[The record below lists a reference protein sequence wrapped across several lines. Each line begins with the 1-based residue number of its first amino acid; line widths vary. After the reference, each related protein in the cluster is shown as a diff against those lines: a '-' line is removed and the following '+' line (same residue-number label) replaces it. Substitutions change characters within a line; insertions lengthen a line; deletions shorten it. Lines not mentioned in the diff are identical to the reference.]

1 MYILPTKRNP
11 KSKEKTK
18 RNPKSKEK
26 KKEPMFFF
34 LGRNSEDSPTSFEAI
49 DRTNMS
55 NPKNSQEEKLN

>member
-1 MYILPTKRNP
+1 MYILP
-11 KSKEKTK
+11 TK

>member
-1 MYILPTKRNP
+1 MYILP
-11 KSKEKTK
+11 TK

-34 LGRNSEDSPTSFEAI
+34 FGRNPEDSPSSFEAI
-49 DRTNMS
+49 DRTNMP